1 MIASGIN
8 GGTTNVDFSSTTTYK
23 ELRTRYLPLTGG
35 TEMSEI
41 EVGNPTAYGEIFD
54 AIVVNQLTGTL
65 AISGGDDSTQILKTS
80 QN

>member
-1 MIASGIN
+1 
-8 GGTTNVDFSSTTTYK
+8 
-23 ELRTRYLPLTGG
+23 
-35 TEMSEI
+35 MSEI